1 MAHAKKLKKPGVT
14 MNNLSIS
21 QRMLILMVVGG
32 LLMLTIAGI
41 AWRNESNAVHS
52 LKSVYEDRTVPLAD
66 LSKISEL
73 LGENTL
79 ELLLIL
85 QHDPR
90 SPLASAHDHATDVHL
105 ERFAKRRAEINSLWD
120 KYLATYLTDEEKVLA
135 SNFTAKRK
143 LWVEKATTLLERV
156 KGGDYSPELMK
167 EVLAAL
173 KNESNAMGEA
183 HDALME
189 YQIKMAKEIFEEEY
203 GTQQTGTIIFVLI
216 ILGGMAAAGAFA
228 WFLTRS
234 ITAPINASVEIAES
248 IANGDLTR
256 PVPSG
261 GSNEAG
267 RLLAAFAR
275 MQDGLR
281 SMVSG
286 SQKSA
291 RELSR
296 AAEDLTAAARQ
307 SSSATDAQSEAA
319 SGMAASV
326 EEMSVSID
334 QVRDHARDARGVAAT
349 AGDESRA
356 GGQVVHSSAEEMRQV
371 ATAVNEAAGTIREL
385 ENYSNEISAIINV
398 IREVADQ
405 TNLLALNA
413 AIEAARAGEQG
424 RGFAVV
430 ADEVRKLAER
440 TSESTHTIATVIDKV
455 QAGAR
460 RAAQE
465 IEGGVAR
472 VNGGVQLAHQAGDS
486 ITGIQAGAERVVAAV
501 ADIGSALDEQA
512 TAAQEIARGVERIA
526 SMAEENSA
534 SVRQTSSAAERL
546 HDLAAELERSVS
558 RFRV

>member
-1 MAHAKKLKKPGVT
+1 

-21 QRMLILMVVGG
+21 QRMLILMAVGG

-41 AWRNESNAVHS
+41 AWRNESDAVNA
-52 LKSVYEDRTVPLAD
+52 LKSVYEDRTVPLRD
-66 LSKISEL
+66 LGKISEL
-73 LGENTL
+73 LDENTR
-79 ELLLIL
+79 ELLLSL

-90 SPLASAHDHATDVHL
+90 SPLASAHDHPIDLHM
-105 ERFAKRRAEINSLWD
+105 ERFAKRRAEINTLWD
-120 KYLATYLTDEEKVLA
+120 KYMATYLTEEEKRLA
-135 SNFTAKRK
+135 ADFAAKRK
-143 LWVEKATTLLERV
+143 LWVDKAQGLLERI

-173 KNESNAMGEA
+173 KNENQLMGDA
-183 HDALME
+183 HDALTE
-189 YQIKMAKEIFEEEY
+189 YQAQVAKEIFEHEY
-203 GTQQTGTIIFVLI
+203 GTHQTGTIIFVLI
-216 ILGGMAAAGAFA
+216 ILGGMTAAGGFS

-234 ITAPINASVEIAES
+234 ITEPIHASVEIAEA
-248 IANGDLTR
+248 IANGDLTHA
-256 PVPSG
+256 VPKG

-267 RLLAAFAR
+267 RLLTAFAR

-281 SMVSG
+281 TMVSS

-291 RELSR
+291 QELSR
-296 AAEDLTAAARQ
+296 AAEDLKAAARQ
-307 SSSATDAQSEAA
+307 SSSASDAQSEAA
-319 SGMAASV
+319 AGMAASV

-334 QVRDHARDARGVAAT
+334 QVRDHARDARSVAAI
-349 AGDESRA
+349 AGDESRT
-356 GGQVVHSSAEEMRQV
+356 GGQVVHSSADEMRQV

-465 IEGGVAR
+465 IESGVAR
-472 VNGGVQLAHQAGDS
+472 VNGGVNLAHQAGDS
-486 ITGIQAGAERVVAAV
+486 ITGIQAGAERVVNAV

-512 TAAQEIARGVERIA
+512 AAAQEIARGVERIA
-526 SMAEENSA
+526 SMSEENSA

-558 RFRV
+558 RFHV

>member
-1 MAHAKKLKKPGVT
+1 
-14 MNNLSIS
+14 MNNLSIGKRIS
-21 QRMLILMVVGG
+21 ILMVVGG
-32 LLMLTIAGI
+32 LLLLTIAGI
-41 AWRNESNAVHS
+41 AWRNENDAINS
-52 LKSVYEDRTVPLAD
+52 LKSVYEDRTVPLVD
-66 LSKISEL
+66 LGKIGEL
-73 LGENTL
+73 LDENTL

-85 QHDPR
+85 QHDPHG
-90 SPLASAHDHATDVHL
+90 PLVSAHDHPTELHL
-105 ERFAKRRAEINSLWD
+105 ERFAKRRAEINTLWD
-120 KYLATYLTDEEKVLA
+120 KYMATYLTEEEKRLA
-135 SNFTAKRK
+135 ADFSAKRK
-143 LWVEKATTLLERV
+143 AWVEKAAGLLERI
-156 KGGDYSPELMK
+156 KGGDFSPEIMK

-173 KNESNAMGEA
+173 KNESHVMGEA
-183 HDALME
+183 HDALVE
-189 YQIKMAKEIFEEEY
+189 YQAKVAQEIFEKEY
-203 GTQQTGTIIFVLI
+203 GSHQTGTIIFILI
-216 ILGGMAAAGAFA
+216 ILGGMAGAGAFS
-228 WFLTRS
+228 WYLTRS
-234 ITAPINASVEIAES
+234 ITAPINASVEIAEA

-256 PVPSG
+256 PVPKG
-261 GSNEAG
+261 GSDEAG

-291 RELSR
+291 HELSR

-307 SSSATDAQSEAA
+307 SSSATEAQSEAA
-319 SGMAASV
+319 AGMAASV

-334 QVRDHARDARGVAAT
+334 QVRDHAREARGIAAS
-349 AGDESRA
+349 AGEESRA

-465 IEGGVAR
+465 IESGVAR
-472 VNGGVQLAHQAGDS
+472 VNGGVNLAHQAGDS

-526 SMAEENSA
+526 TMSEENSA
-534 SVRQTSSAAERL
+534 SVRQTTSAAERL
-546 HDLAAELERSVS
+546 HDLAGELERSVA
-558 RFRV
+558 RFHV